1 MELRMRRWPSTTP
14 RSYTVL
20 VLFSLYLLLYMCLY
34 LLLYMCLYLCLY
46 PYNLY
51 LCNLSLSQCV
61 LVPLLVLLLVRLAL
75 HCTTS
80 RSCTSL
86 YTVHLAVNL
95 VTLWIVS
102 FIRINIDPFNIDFL
116 LIIIFLFVACWCSK
130 CF

>member
-20 VLFSLYLLLYMCLY
+20 VLCSLY

-86 YTVHLAVNL
+86 YTVHLA
-95 VTLWIVS
+95 W
-102 FIRINIDPFNIDFL
+102 R
-116 LIIIFLFVACWCSK
+116 
-130 CF
+130 